1 MAVGAGLAAG
11 LPYFVVAAITAVLF
25 GMCVCGCMYIMYINM
40 RMYVWIQGLKYV
52 YVCEYE
58 CTG

>member
-25 GMCVCGCMYIMYINM
+25 GMCICECMCTYTYMCVYMYGF
-40 RMYVWIQGLKYV
+40 RA
-52 YVCEYE
+52 
-58 CTG
+58 

>member
-25 GMCVCGCMYIMYINM
+25 GMFLYSEQCDV
-40 RMYVWIQGLKYV
+40 
-52 YVCEYE
+52 
-58 CTG
+58 